1 MSKYLK
7 KYKDDITKVF
17 SIGIEVLKGSR
28 SLQTI
33 SRDLK
38 LLAFNGIVQ
47 AARIGNK
54 QGQSLIT
61 LSGFLS
67 DLPGQISPELNDLE
81 MISRKL
87 SMQITLSSISVR
99 RFMIY
104 TLVLMKTLQR
114 VAKDQNYKID
124 IDRINFLKS
133 IELNKLRKHELVLNA
148 PVYQRENIFLLIEKN
163 LKLMEILVL
172 GISEAQNII
181 SRAETKIERIR
192 RNGFIADYMGSNI
205 SIESAYLKGSNSDF
219 SGLIN
224 NIKRIVETLNMNLD
238 KILDKI
244 HDGTIIL
251 SNLIKNG
258 IK

>member
-1 MSKYLK
+1 MSTHLI
-7 KYKDDITKVF
+7 KYKDDVTKVF
-17 SIGIEVLKGSR
+17 SIGIEVLKGAR
-28 SLQTI
+28 SLQSI
-33 SRDLK
+33 SQDLK

-81 MISRKL
+81 QLSRTL
-87 SMQITLSSISVR
+87 STQITFSSISVR
-99 RFMIY
+99 RFIIY
-104 TLVLMKTLQR
+104 TFALIQTLKSINADLS
-114 VAKDQNYKID
+114 VKNE

-133 IELNKLRKHELVLNA
+133 ESLIKLKNSQIVKSATPSQE
-148 PVYQRENIFLLIEKN
+148 ENIILLIQKN
-163 LKLMEILVL
+163 LSLMAKMNIDL
-172 GISEAQNII
+172 SEAKNTIN
-181 SRAETKIERIR
+181 RAETKIERIR

-224 NIKRIVETLNMNLD
+224 NIKNIVAVLNSNLD
-238 KILDKI
+238 KIVDKI
-244 HDGTIIL
+244 QDGNRIL
-251 SNLIKNG
+251 SSLIKYG